1 MPFSLVCAA
10 KAQQHLAVGRALPNN
25 FLAPRPLAPPGT
37 KGVGGKPG
45 RGRGRGRGRG
55 AGSSGGD
62 AGMRDDPEAEADASS
77 RQAHGD
83 EREGS
88 AAAALAAADDQDA
101 TSTPSQPGAA
111 IEPSEPGV
119 PPCAGP
125 VAETQAP
132 AQPQPPSVVPVAEP
146 ELGPVRPPL
155 EPEWA
160 TLPNGQ
166 KVIAQMARPFLA
178 MLPLSDQTNAKDGHV
193 LMMPV
198 RLSYLT
204 MATLLAHPPITA
216 PFMTA
221 ANARELREAMEALVR
236 SGQLRVSHTPDGP
249 TVGYLPG
256 CEPPK
261 LGERAPPPLP
271 RDDDDQVL
279 GFQRA
284 ARDALRKQID
294 DETLVPQ
301 IASLMADLG
310 ANEPVYPPPS
320 PLPPPPPVRLESKP
334 RQPRAPKSKLA
345 LHEAIAM
352 NAVATAQAMP
362 MARLQASQHA
372 AAQAVYAHHM
382 GAARME
388 TSMQM
393 AAQAEMVRQQEEMIR
408 QQQQYAASVGTDQQ
422 PSTLQ
427 PQVTRR
433 LTWQEH
439 LVGWQIQAEQYT
451 SGARTHTCTARSMF
465 ALSLR
470 THVSPPERANCAR
483 SSCAHHM

>member
-198 RLSYLT
+198 SDDGDVTCPSAHHR
-204 MATLLAHPPITA
+204 TLH
-216 PFMTA
+216 
-221 ANARELREAMEALVR
+221 
-236 SGQLRVSHTPDGP
+236 DG
-249 TVGYLPG
+249 
-256 CEPPK
+256 
-261 LGERAPPPLP
+261 GERA
-271 RDDDDQVL
+271 
-279 GFQRA
+279 
-284 ARDALRKQID
+284 
-294 DETLVPQ
+294 
-301 IASLMADLG
+301 
-310 ANEPVYPPPS
+310 
-320 PLPPPPPVRLESKP
+320 
-334 RQPRAPKSKLA
+334 
-345 LHEAIAM
+345 
-352 NAVATAQAMP
+352 
-362 MARLQASQHA
+362 
-372 AAQAVYAHHM
+372 
-382 GAARME
+382 
-388 TSMQM
+388 
-393 AAQAEMVRQQEEMIR
+393 
-408 QQQQYAASVGTDQQ
+408 
-422 PSTLQ
+422 
-427 PQVTRR
+427 
-433 LTWQEH
+433 
-439 LVGWQIQAEQYT
+439 
-451 SGARTHTCTARSMF
+451 
-465 ALSLR
+465 
-470 THVSPPERANCAR
+470 
-483 SSCAHHM
+483 

>member
-1 MPFSLVCAA
+1 
-10 KAQQHLAVGRALPNN
+10 
-25 FLAPRPLAPPGT
+25 
-37 KGVGGKPG
+37 
-45 RGRGRGRGRG
+45 
-55 AGSSGGD
+55 
-62 AGMRDDPEAEADASS
+62 MRDDPEAEADASS

-261 LGERAPPPLP
+261 LGERAPPPLL

-320 PLPPPPPVRLESKP
+320 PLPPPPPARPESKP

-362 MARLQASQHA
+362 MARLHASQHA
-372 AAQAVYAHHM
+372 AAQAMYAHHM
-382 GAARME
+382 GAERME

-422 PSTLQ
+422 PSMLQ

-470 THVSPPERANCAR
+470 AITSLRARTLYSLR
-483 SSCAHHM
+483 STYVTRT

>member
-1 MPFSLVCAA
+1 
-10 KAQQHLAVGRALPNN
+10 
-25 FLAPRPLAPPGT
+25 
-37 KGVGGKPG
+37 
-45 RGRGRGRGRG
+45 
-55 AGSSGGD
+55 
-62 AGMRDDPEAEADASS
+62 
-77 RQAHGD
+77 
-83 EREGS
+83 
-88 AAAALAAADDQDA
+88 
-101 TSTPSQPGAA
+101 
-111 IEPSEPGV
+111 
-119 PPCAGP
+119 
-125 VAETQAP
+125 
-132 AQPQPPSVVPVAEP
+132 
-146 ELGPVRPPL
+146 
-155 EPEWA
+155 
-160 TLPNGQ
+160 
-166 KVIAQMARPFLA
+166 MARPFLA

-362 MARLQASQHA
+362 MERLDASQHG
-372 AAQAVYAHHM
+372 AAQALYAHHM
-382 GAARME
+382 GAPARME

-393 AAQAEMVRQQEEMIR
+393 PAQAEMVRQQ
-408 QQQQYAASVGTDQQ
+408 QYAASVGLQ
-422 PSTLQ
+422 PSMLQ
-427 PQVTRR
+427 PQAARR
-433 LTWQEH
+433 LKWQEH
-439 LVGWQIQAEQYT
+439 LVGWQIQVEQYT
-451 SGARTHTCTARSMF
+451 LQDMPGARTHTTRTSAHTARS
-465 ALSLR
+465 
-470 THVSPPERANCAR
+470 P
-483 SSCAHHM
+483 